1 MSKTILAIVKRFLPQ
16 IKQSA
21 LPTITGV
28 LKQVT
33 EDVKL
38 QDGEDSAC
46 IMVSQYNGEWW
57 AYVVT
62 TTPENAISRIVKQMK
77 LDDLLSSGLEK
88 IDKNADS

>member
-1 MSKTILAIVKRFLPQ
+1 MNKTILAIVKRFLPQ
-16 IKQSA
+16 FKEYA
-21 LPTITGV
+21 LPAITGV

-33 EDVKL
+33 EDVTL
-38 QDGEDSAC
+38 QAGEDSVC

-77 LDDLLSSGLEK
+77 LEDLLSSGFEMIEK
-88 IDKNADS
+88 KC

>member
-1 MSKTILAIVKRFLPQ
+1 MNKTILAILKRFLPQ

-21 LPTITGV
+21 LPAITGV

-33 EDVKL
+33 KDVTL

-46 IMVSQYNGEWW
+46 IMISLYNGEWW

-62 TTPENAISRIVKQMK
+62 TTPNNAINRIVKQMK
-77 LDDLLSSGLEK
+77 LDDLLSSGLEM